1 MNPLLAGRRFSV
13 ADEEPDIS
21 ASHCIKPRR
30 GKKKKA
36 LLAVSVSHILGRPP
50 SKPSLS
56 SSCSTLWECLLSSTQ
71 RWMALQHS
79 ESLWELSFLQTDINA
94 MIWTQHCFFF
104 CFFVK
109 LLCVALEDCANL
121 IYLLSFCSL
130 IHPGSL
136 KVMSVGLMPWR
147 WVFRFCSSALWKLWL
162 LPTKI

>member
-13 ADEEPDIS
+13 ADEGPDIS

-71 RWMALQHS
+71 RWMTLQHS
-79 ESLWELSFLQTDINA
+79 ESLWELSFLQTDTNG
-94 MIWTQHCFFF
+94 MIWTQHCFFLWIF
-104 CFFVK
+104 CKTIVRGTSGPRKLNLLTFFLQPHSPKQLQGDECWVNAME
-109 LLCVALEDCANL
+109 V
-121 IYLLSFCSL
+121 SL
-130 IHPGSL
+130 PPL
-136 KVMSVGLMPWR
+136 FV
-147 WVFRFCSSALWKLWL
+147 SALKAVTS
-162 LPTKI
+162 PH

>member
-104 CFFVK
+104 FLFCKTIVRGTSGLRKLNLLTFFLQPHSPRQLQGDECWVNAMQVSLP
-109 LLCVALEDCANL
+109 LLLVGALKAVT
-121 IYLLSFCSL
+121 SP
-130 IHPGSL
+130 H
-136 KVMSVGLMPWR
+136 
-147 WVFRFCSSALWKLWL
+147 
-162 LPTKI
+162 